1 MLRDLRFAIRSLFR
15 EKGYSAMVVLT
26 LAVCIAAN
34 VAAYAIVNC
43 VLLKPLPV
51 PNARRIVL
59 ISNQYPAAGATD
71 SENSAGGDY
80 YDRLQAVHALSRQAM
95 FQERKGT
102 LSIEHS
108 PQQISGMAVTPSFF
122 GVIGMNPARGRAFT
136 TEEGEIGAEYKVILS
151 DALWHSLFGASPNAI
166 GQDVRINGRAYRVVG
181 IMPKGFNFVN
191 PDIRYWIPL
200 AFTQEQKTQHHNNN
214 WDNIGLLAPGATI
227 QQVQSQVDA
236 LNAANLD
243 RFPQFRQLLINAR
256 FHSTVEPLQSMVIKD
271 VAGSLYLL
279 WGGAALVLLIGA
291 VNLINVAVARWT
303 TRRKE
308 FATRLALGGSR
319 TQLLQRILAETL
331 AISVAG
337 GAAGILLAA
346 ALPSLLATLD
356 LNRFPRASEVHVDPG
371 ACLIAGAMS
380 ILVGLLM
387 AVVPYYGLLRLPVSG
402 ALHEDGRTRTTGTRT
417 RGLRQLLVGAEIGLA
432 FVLLA
437 GAGLLLASFRNL
449 LAVDTGFTADR
460 VVTGTTSFPSS
471 RYADDAAL
479 RAAVA
484 RELEAVR
491 RAPGVLSAGATTT
504 IPFGGNYS
512 DSVIL
517 AEGYPM
523 RPGESVISPQRI
535 EITPGYME
543 TMKIGLIRGRYFDE
557 RDSDKALPVV
567 IVDEKLAKHFWP
579 KQNPLG
585 RRMFQPQD
593 PNDLLKTDEHTKWMT
608 VVGVVRT
615 TRIRDL
621 AGGGNIVG
629 AYYYPYAQSPDRTLT
644 IAIRSSAATS
654 EVERQLRSA
663 INQVDPEQAV
673 FDLHSM
679 TDRAALSV
687 SSRRTALMLAVGFG
701 AIALLLAA
709 IGIYGVLAYLVAQR
723 RREIGI
729 RMALGSTTGGI
740 ARLVLGEG
748 LRLAGGGLVVGFL
761 GFVALK
767 KIIASQIYGIGAL
780 DPVVIGSVA
789 ALLALI
795 ALAACL
801 LPARRAA
808 AVNPAIV
815 LTE

>member
-1 MLRDLRFAIRSLFR
+1 MLRDFRFAIRSLFR
-15 EKGYSAMVVLT
+15 EKGYSTMVVLT

-34 VAAYAIVNC
+34 VGAYAIVDC

-59 ISNQYPAAGATD
+59 IANKYPGAGASD
-71 SENSAGGDY
+71 GDNSAAGDY
-80 YDRLQAVHALSRQAM
+80 YDRLQSIHALSRQAM

-122 GVIGMNPARGRAFT
+122 GVIGTNPARGRAFSA
-136 TEEGEIGAEYKVILS
+136 EEGEIGADSKVILS
-151 DALWHSLFGASPNAI
+151 DALWNTLFGASPKAI
-166 GQDVRINGRAYRVVG
+166 GQDVRINGQPFTVVG

-191 PDIRYWIPL
+191 ADIRYWIPL
-200 AFTQEQKTQHHNNN
+200 AFTPEQKSQYHNNN
-214 WDNIGLLAPGATI
+214 WINIGLLAPGASI

-243 RFPQFRQLLINAR
+243 RFPQFRQLLINAG

-291 VNLINVAVARWT
+291 VNLTNVAVARWT

-319 TQLLQRILAETL
+319 PQLLQRILAETL
-331 AISVAG
+331 AISAAG
-337 GAAGILLAA
+337 GGAGILLGAA
-346 ALPSLLATLD
+346 FPRLLATLD
-356 LNRFPRASEVHVDPG
+356 LNRFPRASEVHIDL
-371 ACLIAGAMS
+371 AASLIAGTMS

-387 AVVPYYGLLRLPVSG
+387 AVIPYYGLLRLPVSG

-417 RGLRQLLVGAEIGLA
+417 RGLRQLLVGAEIGVA
-432 FVLLA
+432 FVLLS

-460 VVTGTTSFPSS
+460 VVTGTTSLPSS
-471 RYADDAAL
+471 RYSSDIVL
-479 RAAVA
+479 RTAVE

-491 RAPGVLSAGATTT
+491 RSPGVISAGATTT

-512 DSVIL
+512 DSVIM

-535 EITPGYME
+535 SITPGYME
-543 TMKIGLIRGRYFDE
+543 TMKIGLIRGRYFDQ
-557 RDSDKALPVV
+557 RDDDKAPPVL
-567 IVDEKLAKHFWP
+567 IVDERLAKHFWP
-579 KQNPLG
+579 NQNPLG

-593 PNDLLKTDEHTKWMT
+593 PNDLLKTDEHTKWLT

-621 AGGGNIVG
+621 AGGGNSVG
-629 AYYYPYAQSPDRTLT
+629 AYYYPYAQDLDHTLT
-644 IAIRSSAATS
+644 IAIRSTAGTS
-654 EVERQLRSA
+654 EVERSLRSA
-663 INQVDPEQAV
+663 ISQIDPEQAV

-709 IGIYGVLAYLVAQR
+709 IGIYGVLGHLVAQR

-748 LRLAGGGLVVGFL
+748 LRLAAAGLIVGFL

-767 KIIASQIYGIGAL
+767 KIIAGQIYGIAAL

-789 ALLALI
+789 ALLGLI
-795 ALAACL
+795 ALTACL
-801 LPARRAA
+801 IPARRAA